1 MKTTTYYNKVKRI
14 VMLTLGGVMTATT
27 LQAQEALHL
36 FYKNGTQE
44 KIAITEDTHVEFVKQ
59 PHLKLDY
66 YGMQE
71 GTLHISANAGRTDNY
86 GFVTTNV
93 PWTVSTDAEWLKVRH
108 DKMEKYKYAMGD
120 GMKQTNCLIF
130 AEANKTG
137 QERTATVTF
146 STKNGEEST
155 TLIVVQHPYKL
166 SLDPMRQE
174 NGFEAV
180 ITREESIAW
189 DATEYYAYAY
199 PNFDVNVLSYPNWM
213 SLDTIAYG
221 ADGYAPEKVDQV
233 PDSIP
238 VTWENLGFNHTIAR
252 FKFDPNRSANMRS
265 GNIIFEA
272 NGETAI
278 LTVKQEGLT
287 DATML
292 AALEAIQLGM
302 MEMGSNHDQF
312 GHMSTLHATD
322 MMTEDMTMF
331 GNSWFAYDYEHSYN
345 APIYRRNSDLWYTY
359 YNIITRAN
367 TTIDLVE
374 DTKEQVSNENFVL
387 GNAYAYRAMAYLY
400 LIQLFQDPTTKDG
413 INTSLPGVPM
423 LYAEIEKAAM
433 GTEQIEYFKGRNTVG
448 EVFAQIE
455 VDITRAIELL
465 QGEVRPSKNYIDI
478 TVAQGIA
485 ARYYLLAQ
493 DWAKA
498 ATMANAA
505 SYNYHLMDGDTETN
519 GIRDGFMD
527 ITNEEW
533 MWGFDHTPE
542 TQTTYA
548 SFFSHISNLT
558 SGYSGIGYTGRGVD
572 ARLFE
577 QMSATDYRR
586 AYWYRDAEGNTQ
598 STAAASPDA
607 YMWQKPYAFL
617 KFGWKEDWTQDYIY
631 MRAAEMTLIEAEA
644 QARMGNQARAAETLS
659 MLMRKRDPSWNMSS
673 VSVDDIHLQRRL
685 ELIGEGHAY
694 FDLKRLNKGIE
705 RNYEGNNHLEG
716 YQLNKA
722 ENDST
727 WVYQIPLSAIDDDY
741 TYNLTEEDNQ

>member
-1 MKTTTYYNKVKRI
+1 MKTTTYNIKRM
-14 VMLTLGGVMTATT
+14 VMLALTGVMTATT
-27 LQAQEALHL
+27 IQAQEALHL
-36 FYKNGTQE
+36 FYRNGTQE

-59 PHLKLDY
+59 PYLELNY

-86 GFVTTNV
+86 GIVITNV
-93 PWTVSTDAEWLKVRH
+93 PWTVSTDAEWLKVRY
-108 DKMEKYKYAMGD
+108 DKMDKYTYAAGD
-120 GMKQTNCLIF
+120 GMKQINCLIF

-146 STKNGEEST
+146 STKNDEEST
-155 TLIVVQHPYKL
+155 TLTVVQHPYKL
-166 SLDPMRQE
+166 SLEPMRQE
-174 NGFEAV
+174 TGFEPV
-180 ITREESIAW
+180 ITKEETIAW

-199 PNFDVNVLSYPNWM
+199 PNFDVKVLSYPNWM

-221 ADGYAPEKVDQV
+221 ADGYSPEKVDQV
-233 PDSIP
+233 PDSIR
-238 VTWENLGFNHTIAR
+238 VSWENIGFSYTVAR
-252 FKFDPNRSANMRS
+252 FKFDKNRSSDMRS

-272 NGETAI
+272 NGETALI
-278 LTVKQEGLT
+278 TVRQEGLN

-292 AALEAIQLGM
+292 ASLEAIQLSMVEAGN
-302 MEMGSNHDQF
+302 NHDQF
-312 GHMSTLHATD
+312 SHMAALHATD
-322 MMTEDMTMF
+322 MMSEDMTMF
-331 GNSWFAYDYEHSYN
+331 NKGWFEYDYSHTFN
-345 APIYRRNSDLWYTY
+345 HPTYRRNSHLWATY

-367 TTIDLVE
+367 MTIDIVE
-374 DTKEQVSNENFVL
+374 DVREQVSNENFVL

-400 LIQLFQDPTTKDG
+400 LIQLFQDPTSKDG

-423 LYAEIEKAAM
+423 LYAETEKAAM
-433 GTEQIEYFKGRNTVG
+433 SSEQIEHLKGRNTVG

-455 VDITRAIELL
+455 IDITRAIDLL

-498 ATMANAA
+498 AAMANAA
-505 SYNYHLMDGDTETN
+505 SSSYPIMGSNTEDN

-527 ITNEEW
+527 INNEEW
-533 MWGFDHTPE
+533 MWGFDHTYE

-558 SGYSGIGYTGRGVD
+558 PGYSGIGYTGRGVD

-577 QMSATDYRR
+577 QMSGTDYRR
-586 AYWYRDAEGNTQ
+586 AYWYRDANGNTE
-598 STAAASPDA
+598 STATASPDA
-607 YMWQKPYAFL
+607 SAWQYPYAFL

-631 MRAAEMTLIEAEA
+631 MRAAEMVLIEAEA
-644 QARMGNQARAAETLS
+644 QVRMGNQARAAEALS
-659 MLMRKRDPSWNMSS
+659 MLMSKRDPNWNMPI
-673 VSVDDIHLQRRL
+673 VNVDDIHLQRRL

-716 YQLNKA
+716 FQLNVA
-722 ENDST
+722 ENDSA
-727 WVYQIPLSAIDDDY
+727 WVFKIPQSAIYDDY